1 MRIPLRTLSLVM
13 VAAFVLLPPAA
24 AATPESETLSRTI
37 NRELRAGGPWFTA
50 GERALVERKCGY
62 APGQWDGFEVNI
74 SNNVLTCTN
83 GRRVDDPE
91 IRAMLR
97 TAGPRI
103 SARVREVMARP
114 AVSAAIHLVARNA
127 AARAMR
133 RIGARHA
140 D

>member
-1 MRIPLRTLSLVM
+1 MRVPVRTLSLAIL
-13 VAAFVLLPPAA
+13 AAIALTPGAS
-24 AATPESETLSRTI
+24 ATPESESLSRTI

-50 GERALVERKCGY
+50 EERALVERKCGY

-74 SNNVLTCTN
+74 SNSVLTCTN

-91 IRAMLR
+91 VRAMLR
-97 TAGPRI
+97 VVSPRI

-114 AVSAAIHLVARNA
+114 AVSAAIDLVARNA
-127 AARAMR
+127 TERALARVR
-133 RIGARHA
+133 ARHA